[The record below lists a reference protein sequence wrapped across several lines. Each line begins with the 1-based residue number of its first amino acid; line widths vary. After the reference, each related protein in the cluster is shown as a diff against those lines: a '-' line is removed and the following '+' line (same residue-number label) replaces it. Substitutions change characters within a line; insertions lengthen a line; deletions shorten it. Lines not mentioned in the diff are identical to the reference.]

1 MAQLKAPS
9 GEYSFNLSNLQKFF
23 ALLTLLVLVA
33 MTFSTFNASQV
44 SAKYSVIL
52 TAAEKSSGSI
62 ISAQQKVLE
71 YTVEIKQWSK
81 GALLRSDV
89 EAARD
94 LFTKHLY
101 ALDSSEMV
109 GSGLI
114 DPLFLQAL
122 KEIDVIIQRSP
133 QGTLP
138 IQLQDITRAQTDPIL
153 EKIIDFSAQ
162 LVTSFQR
169 NIEVKLREVAMER
182 EKITTRNLWLRYLL
196 LLMIF
201 ILISW
206 VGASFSARYK
216 SIQNSIKTQMDE
228 LDLSRAELGVA
239 LLAITELKVL
249 DDEKN
254 EFISNINH
262 ELRTPLTSIIGYL
275 GLINELTEEEKNP
288 KVAKFLKIVDRNLLS
303 LLDLVENMLTIS
315 RLEVGANPNVFKRII
330 LDEIIADAIFV
341 LQPSLDAAAISIEF
355 VAENSYDNSHDDWSI
370 AGNRGQ
376 ISQVFI
382 NLFQNSVKFSPRNS
396 KIHVGIV
403 NVLDKNG
410 AKFVRVSV
418 SDQGM
423 GISTEDMKKLFH
435 RFFRSESA
443 VHAQIPGTGLGLSI
457 VKKIVEQHGGRINV
471 ESEINNGTTVHIELP
486 VYVRGMDQLIQER
499 RLPVLEK
506 AIETIANA
514 PLDELREIA
523 DEMGGAVAS
532 YTLKKEGAELIN
544 FSKWLADSP
553 NLTEEEIVSKRNT
566 MLLKLKMVLVKLE
579 LGLSNNVD

>member
-1 MAQLKAPS
+1 MAQLKTPS
-9 GEYSFNLSNLQKFF
+9 GENSFHFSIWQKFF
-23 ALLTLLVLVA
+23 AFLTLLVLVA
-33 MTFSTFNASQV
+33 ITFSTFNSSQV
-44 SAKYSVIL
+44 SAKQSVIL
-52 TAAEKSSGSI
+52 TAAEKSSESI
-62 ISAQQKVLE
+62 ISTQREALE
-71 YTVEIKQWSK
+71 YIVEIKQWSK
-81 GALLRSDV
+81 GTIPRSGV

-94 LFTKHLY
+94 VLTKHLY
-101 ALDSSEMV
+101 ATDSSGMAV
-109 GSGLI
+109 SRLV

-133 QGTLP
+133 QGSLP
-138 IQLQDITRAQTDPIL
+138 VQLQEITRAQIDPIS

-169 NIEVKLREVAMER
+169 NIEVKLREVTMER

-216 SIQNSIKTQMDE
+216 SIQNSIKTQLAD
-228 LDLSRAELGVA
+228 LALSRAELGVA

-275 GLINELTEEEKNP
+275 GLVNDLTDEEKSP
-288 KVAKFLKIVDRNLLS
+288 KIAKFLKIVDRNLLS

-315 RLEVGANPNVFKRII
+315 KLEVGANPKVFKRLI

-410 AKFVRVSV
+410 AKFVRVSI

-486 VYVRGMDQLIQER
+486 VYVKGMDQLIQER

-532 YTLKKEGAELIN
+532 YTLKKEGAEIIN